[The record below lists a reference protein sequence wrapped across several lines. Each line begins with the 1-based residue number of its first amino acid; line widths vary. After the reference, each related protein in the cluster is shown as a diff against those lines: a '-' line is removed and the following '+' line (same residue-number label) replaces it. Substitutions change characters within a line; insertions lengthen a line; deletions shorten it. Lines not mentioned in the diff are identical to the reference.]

1 MTEVRRILSIDGG
14 GIKGVFPAAFLAT
27 LEDAIG
33 DHVANYFD
41 LIVGTSTGGIIA
53 LGLGLGLSA
62 TEILGFYQ
70 QYGPEIFRQWT
81 LLSKLRHMVFAKYSD
96 AALREAL
103 EGTFGDR
110 RLGDSKRRL
119 VIPSLNLD
127 TGEAYLYKTAH
138 HLRLE
143 RDYKESAV
151 TVALATSAAPTYF
164 PTHQAN
170 GGLAFVDGGL
180 WANNPTAVAVI
191 EAVATLGWEPKALQV
206 LSLGCSTAPVIVGW
220 ERWLPLGQLYWASR
234 TASLFMAGQ
243 SSSSL
248 GIARLF
254 VGEQNLTRI
263 SPAVQQGRFT
273 MDGVRGMEVLRG
285 LGEVA
290 ARRELPKLRQVFLA
304 EAASEYI
311 PCAPWSIKTA

>member
-27 LEDAIG
+27 VEDAIG

-70 QYGPEIFRQWT
+70 QYGPEIFKQWR
-81 LLSKLRHMVFAKYSD
+81 LLSKLRHWVFAKYSD
-96 AALREAL
+96 TALREAL
-103 EGTFGDR
+103 ESTFGDR
-110 RLGDSKRRL
+110 KLGASQRRL

-138 HLRLE
+138 HPRLE

-191 EAVATLGWEPKALQV
+191 EAVATLGWEAKKLQV
-206 LSLGCSTAPVIVGW
+206 LSLGCSSAPVAVGW
-220 ERWLPLGQLYWASR
+220 ERWLPMGQLYWASR
-234 TASLFMAGQ
+234 AAGLFMAGQ

-254 VGEQNLTRI
+254 VGEENLTRI
-263 SPAVQQGRFT
+263 SPVVQQGRFA
-273 MDGVRGMEVLRG
+273 MDGAKNIEVLSG
-285 LGEVA
+285 WGQVE
-290 ARRELPKLRQVFLA
+290 ARRELPKLRRQFLTEPAA
-304 EAASEYI
+304 EFI
-311 PCAPWSIKTA
+311 PEWA